1 MVLIC
6 VSQIISNV
14 EHLSLCLFG
23 HLYVFSG
30 EKKIVYTGL
39 LSIFKLCF
47 FFKYCVCQLQIGTC
61 HGCLPS
67 TSTRIKSCAAAVA
80 DLQHPLTEL
89 RMDSRNEAPV
99 FPKTWHDRSSD
110 S

>member
-1 MVLIC
+1 MVLNLKYT
-6 VSQIISNV
+6 SAK
-14 EHLSLCLFG
+14 
-23 HLYVFSG
+23 LYHQSERSREGKTNFPVITSYPG
-30 EKKIVYTGL
+30 
-39 LSIFKLCF
+39 
-47 FFKYCVCQLQIGTC
+47 QQIGTC

-89 RMDSRNEAPV
+89 RMESRNEAPV

-110 S
+110 N